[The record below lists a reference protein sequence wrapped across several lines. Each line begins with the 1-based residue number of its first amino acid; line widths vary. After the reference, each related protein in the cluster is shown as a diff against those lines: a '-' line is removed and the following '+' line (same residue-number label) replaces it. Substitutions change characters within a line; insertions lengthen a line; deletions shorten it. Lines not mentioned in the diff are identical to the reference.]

1 MTDFPSGPALDEE
14 EGERLAVLM
23 RDSNWAYL
31 DTLLKR
37 IWEAADKKLNKLGQT
52 PEVNGYYK
60 GIKAIASDLREMPEQ
75 LGTQLSANKKQTED
89 QTHEKF

>member
-1 MTDFPSGPALDEE
+1 MIDFPSGPALDEE

-60 GIKAIASDLREMPEQ
+60 GIKAIVTDLREMPEKLGRQ
-75 LGTQLSANKKQTED
+75 LDENKKQTED
-89 QTHEKF
+89 QTHEEI

>member
-1 MTDFPSGPALDEE
+1 MIDFPSGPALDEE

-23 RDSNWAYL
+23 RDSNWSYF

-60 GIKAIASDLREMPEQ
+60 GIKAIATDLREMPEKLGKQ
-75 LGTQLSANKKQTED
+75 LGENKKQTED
-89 QTHEKF
+89 QTHEEI

>member
-1 MTDFPSGPALDEE
+1 MTDFPSGPALDED

-23 RDSNWAYL
+23 RDSNWSYL

-60 GIKAIASDLREMPEQ
+60 GIKAIATDLREMPGK
-75 LGTQLSANKKQTED
+75 LGTQLSENKKQTED
-89 QTHEKF
+89 QTHEEI